1 MYVITED
8 RYGEPQPRDFV
19 VQAHGGPTELNLV
32 LESLLI
38 AAQGLTEA
46 EAIAEEQRGTLGSL
60 SAELFGSVAGLALHM
75 RIPLLAAQLGISLA
89 ETSGGAWAMGETA
102 RAVRAAQE
110 RYRDTEALLVASLGT
125 VRHLVQFPMISPHLL
140 DPQGDKALADAWGR
154 TALVS
159 LGQGSQLLLSLLA
172 RKHPV
177 LRASEDGAGL
187 VSQSLLVKAR
197 RVSQESTQTLAA
209 QTHRLPAA
217 PVDRLSEHLQAH
229 SDVAELG
236 DFSISSRPQSG
247 EGTRHVIHI
256 PGLELPEGLGDLD
269 LDGLAAGELDL
280 SAGRGLNSLLDA
292 GTNDSAHLQGVIDQ
306 ALQDSG
312 ARPGDELVITGYSL
326 GGLHALNIAAGGA
339 LASKYR
345 ISQVATI
352 GAPGREGPAPRGVRT
367 TSLHDANDPVPRL
380 LGGPG
385 ELSAKRVQVTYEHQ
399 DPGARPGGV
408 FGASHSLAHNIDA
421 IRLLEAQAPEHLDEG
436 QQAQLAELTE
446 SLRGHHEATVYST
459 DWDSAGVEKLQGAIA
474 ELAGGLQELPDVGG
488 SGVERAQDEA
498 VEQR

>member
-8 RYGEPQPRDFV
+8 HYGDPAPRGFS

-32 LESLLI
+32 LESLLL
-38 AAQGLTEA
+38 AAQGLTAA
-46 EAIAEEQRGTLGSL
+46 EAIVEEQRSTLGGL
-60 SAELFGSVAGLALHM
+60 SVELFGSAAGLALHP

-89 ETSGGAWAMGETA
+89 EASVGAWTMGETA
-102 RAVRAAQE
+102 RAVRIAQE
-110 RYRDTEALLVASLGT
+110 RYRDTESLLMSSFGT
-125 VRHLVQFPMISPHLL
+125 VRHLAQFPQIYPHLV

-177 LRASEDGAGL
+177 LRATEDGAGL
-187 VSQSLLVKAR
+187 VTQSLLEKAR
-197 RVSQESTQTLAA
+197 RISRESTQTLAP
-209 QTHRLPAA
+209 QTHRLPAT
-217 PVDRLSEHLQAH
+217 PVERLSEHLQAH
-229 SDVAELG
+229 SEVAELG
-236 DFSISSRPQSG
+236 DFSISSRPRPG
-247 EGTRHVIHI
+247 ERARHVIHI
-256 PGLELPEGLGDLD
+256 PGLELPEGLEELD

-312 ARPGDELVITGYSL
+312 ALPGDELVVTGYSL
-326 GGLHALNIAAGGA
+326 GGLHALNIAAGGT

-345 ISQVATI
+345 ISQVATVA
-352 GAPGREGPAPRGVRT
+352 APGREGPAPRGVRT
-367 TSLHDANDPVPRL
+367 TSFQDANDPVPRL

-385 ELSAKRVQVTYEHQ
+385 ELSAERVQVTYERQ
-399 DPGARPGGV
+399 DPRARPGGV
-408 FGASHSLAHNIDA
+408 FGASHSLAHNIEA
-421 IRLLEAQAPEHLDEG
+421 IRLLEAQAPEHLDQG
-436 QQAQLAELTE
+436 QRAQLAELTE
-446 SLRGHHEATVYST
+446 SLRGDHETTVYST
-459 DWDSAGVEKLQGAIA
+459 DWDSAGVERLQQTIA
-474 ELAGGLQELPDVGG
+474 ELAGRLEDLPAVGG